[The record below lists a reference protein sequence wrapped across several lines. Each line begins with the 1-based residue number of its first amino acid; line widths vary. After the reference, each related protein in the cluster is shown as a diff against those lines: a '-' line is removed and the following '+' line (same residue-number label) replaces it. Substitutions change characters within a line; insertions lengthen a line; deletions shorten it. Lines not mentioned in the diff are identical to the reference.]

1 MKLLTGTQRKSAAVP
16 KQRALPR
23 GPYDCEPL
31 HWDGGTVEAVLAI
44 PSADS
49 GWLNPHPVGTPQAL
63 LCGAKRASLLRN
75 KHRRAAIESAVE
87 AACARSAAIARAG
100 AALRRASRVQATF
113 DSAMKD
119 AQLRALSDAHSA
131 RVLQLQRSLAVT
143 VASYTAEAARLSLA
157 QTGQRG
163 A

>member
-1 MKLLTGTQRKSAAVP
+1 MKLLTGARRTSAVVP
-16 KQRALPR
+16 KRRALPR

-44 PSADS
+44 PS

-63 LCGAKRASLLRN
+63 LCAAKRASLLRD
-75 KHRRAAIESAVE
+75 KQRRAAIESAVE

-100 AALRRASRVQATF
+100 ASLRRASRVQATL

-131 RVLQLQRSLAVT
+131 RVLQLQRSVAVT
-143 VASYTAEAARLSLA
+143 VASYTSEAARLALA
-157 QTGQRG
+157 QTGQ
-163 A
+163 